1 MENNDDEDRDDLLK
15 IIIGTSLNSLDTA
28 KQDAN
33 DLAWE
38 HAKEIAQM
46 GCLSLGSLE
55 FEELFR
61 KLSQKYESNTEFLTY
76 FLLTAMTTVKDLL
89 ESKALALPHNGDKI
103 TEKEVLELVSD
114 AAKTIMSSYLW
125 LAAGQDM
132 LWPKNDEMP
141 NDVYVSFYFNPDDI
155 DKEEEV

>member
-1 MENNDDEDRDDLLK
+1 MEMDDDDRDGLLR
-15 IIIGTSLNSLDTA
+15 IVIGTSLNNLDTA

-33 DLAWE
+33 DLAWD

-46 GCLSLGSLE
+46 SGLSLGSME

-61 KLSQKYESNTEFLTY
+61 KLSQKYEGNTEYLTFFLM
-76 FLLTAMTTVKDLL
+76 TAMSTVRDLL
-89 ESKALALPHNGDKI
+89 ESKSLALPHSGERI

-114 AAKTIMSSYLW
+114 AAKTVMTSYLW
-125 LAAGQDM
+125 LAAGQDI
-132 LWPKNDEMP
+132 LWPKNNEMP